1 MAIKYEAILVDKVT
15 PSLQKIRTETNS
27 LKVTF
32 GGLKAVLGALAGA
45 LATKELVE
53 YTARWT
59 DLNSR
64 FKNAIGDAGLAN
76 EALKQ
81 IAQTARSTYSNLE
94 QTAETFLRNSQTLKE
109 LGFTTAE
116 QIQLSD
122 ALNNA
127 LAISGTK
134 GARAESVMNAL
145 SKAMALGK
153 LSGDNL
159 NTVLESG
166 GRIAQALADGL
177 GVTTLQLRELAAAGK
192 IDTITMVEALTSQM
206 ERLRQES
213 ADMPVTAR
221 DGFVLLNNAVF
232 EFVGRLDTAIG
243 SSTSFGE
250 KLAELADAIISL
262 AQNTEKMAK
271 LAIVV
276 TEVAKAIGTLV
287 AVVGTL
293 AVAVPIVK
301 GFMAAWAGAKAV
313 VAGVGAIGT
322 AVKALPLTGLKAFAG
337 KGAALLGLGKG
348 LVTTGVAALG
358 AKLGFDAYN
367 NVQEK
372 FAEVAANTTDK
383 SDDLSAALAKQEEA
397 ARLARAAYE
406 ALKAQKLAREF
417 EDINTQLQLAGRSYY
432 ENNRQQLESLRIQN
446 SLMDASAQQVKLS
459 QSLTENER
467 SFGREKQRIEDALA
481 KARVDA
487 SRDEEDAKRKALITI
502 PILEE
507 QLNKLTTAYKNQ
519 GAEITKL
526 VEENEKLIQAK
537 QFQTFATQRQIEQ
550 ENQLQAV
557 MDDIN
562 KLTMSETEKKYYD
575 IAAAAKASAKAAIEA
590 EEARRGTPLNA
601 AEQAKYYEEAARGS
615 EQLIELH
622 GQLFEQSRMFSTG
635 WKNALKN
642 YTSDATNAAK
652 QAERIFTKATQG
664 MEDAIVGFAKTG
676 KFEFR
681 SFVNSMLEEL
691 LRSQVRQM
699 MAGIFNIG
707 SMGGAS
713 GSGGGGGLLS
723 SIGNLLGFANG
734 GIIPTNAPV
743 IVGERGPEILSG
755 ASGRVVT
762 PNSQL
767 GMGTTNVV
775 YNISA
780 VDARSFKDL
789 VASDPGFIFA
799 VTQQGAKG
807 VPGRR

>member
-1 MAIKYEAILVDKVT
+1 MAIKYEAVLVDKVT
-15 PSLQKIRTETNS
+15 PSLQKIRTETDG
-27 LKVTF
+27 LKITF
-32 GGLKAVLGALAGA
+32 GSLKAVLGALTAA
-45 LATKELVE
+45 LGTRELIE

-81 IAQTARSTYSNLE
+81 ISQTARSTYSNLE
-94 QTAETFLRNSQTLKE
+94 ATAETFLRNSQTLKE

-122 ALNNA
+122 SLNNA

-177 GVTTLQLRELAAAGK
+177 GVTTLQLREMAAAGK

-271 LAIVV
+271 LAIVI
-276 TEVAKAIGTLV
+276 TEVAKALGILI
-287 AVVGTL
+287 AVIGTL

-301 GFMAAWAGAKAV
+301 GFMAAFAAAKAV
-313 VAGVGAIGT
+313 AVGIGAIGT
-322 AVKALPLTGLKAFAG
+322 AVRALPIAGLKAFAG
-337 KGAALLGLGKG
+337 QGSKLLALGKG
-348 LVTTGVAALG
+348 LVVTGVTALG

-367 NVQEK
+367 TVQEK
-372 FAEVAANTTDK
+372 FAEVAENSTEA
-383 SDDLSAALAKQEEA
+383 SEDLS
-397 ARLARAAYE
+397 E
-406 ALKAQKLAREF
+406 ALKRQEQAARVAREAYLALKALKIAREF

-432 ENNRQQLESLRIQN
+432 ANNQQQLESLRIQN
-446 SLMDASAQQVKLS
+446 SLIDASAQQVKLS
-459 QSLTENER
+459 QSLTESER
-467 SFGREKQRIEDALA
+467 AFGREKQRIEDALA

-487 SRDEEDAKRKALITI
+487 SRDDEDAKRKALATI
-502 PILEE
+502 PILEQ
-507 QLNKLTTAYKNQ
+507 QLRSLTSAYADQGLEIKKL
-519 GAEITKL
+519 I
-526 VEENEKLIQAK
+526 EENEKLLQAK
-537 QFQTFATQRQIEQ
+537 EFQRFATQRQIDHET
-550 ENQLQAV
+550 QLQAV

-590 EEARRGTPLNA
+590 EAARRGTPLDG
-601 AEQAKYYEEAARGS
+601 AEQARYYEEAAKGS

-622 GQLFEQSRMFSTG
+622 EELFKQSRKFSTG
-635 WKNALKN
+635 FKNAFKS
-642 YTSDATNAAK
+642 YASDATNAAK

-691 LRSQVRQM
+691 LRSQVRQLM
-699 MAGIFNIG
+699 SQVFNMG
-707 SMGGAS
+707 SS
-713 GSGGGGGLLS
+713 RGGGGSVLG
-723 SIGNLLGFANG
+723 SIGNILGFANG
-734 GIIPTNAPV
+734 GIIPTNSPV
-743 IVGERGPEILSG
+743 LVGERGPELISG
-755 ASGRVVT
+755 AAGRNVT
-762 PNSQL
+762 PNEQL
-767 GMGTTNVV
+767 GLGTTNVI

-780 VDARSFKDL
+780 VDARSFKEL

-799 VTQQGAKG
+799 VTEQ
-807 VPGRR
+807 GRRTVPSTRR